1 MSVEPPSIL
10 PNLEKKYEKSLAT
23 FAPAT
28 APARFYWNR
37 FCGERFA
44 KAEYRNDD

>member
-23 FAPAT
+23 FAT